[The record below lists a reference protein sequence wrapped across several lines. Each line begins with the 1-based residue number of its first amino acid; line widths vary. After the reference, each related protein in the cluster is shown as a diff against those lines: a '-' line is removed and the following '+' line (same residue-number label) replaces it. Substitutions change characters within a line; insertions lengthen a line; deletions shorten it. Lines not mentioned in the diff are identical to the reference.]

1 MSEAKRGTR
10 ASSSNACR
18 SVDASNACVVSVSP
32 SKRVAHCGLVLVLAL
47 ALIACTGSTTPTGT
61 TTARRTTPR
70 LQVRALDVEHVRI
83 PSDGLVHLALWI
95 DGGSF
100 DADPPATA
108 TLAAWAVES
117 EGLTTRATPDGIE
130 LSLRGTT
137 DALDASLAKLARALA
152 TRTLPDARHREL
164 SARLEDARRR
174 ALASPARRADELAL
188 RALLGPAVSPFE
200 GDPSRADVERVFSS
214 TFGPERAL
222 LVVIGEVDEARLQRA
237 IEAAFERAPA
247 ASGGSRGE
255 IAPEAIGEIER
266 GPVSALSVAATT
278 ASVDEAW
285 ALARALAPEAQ
296 GAWVYPHRGGAS
308 VIVRAEP
315 ATLPSIAAQLR
326 FASATP
332 RTPPEAVEVAT
343 LAERRGL
350 AWLAERHDEPA
361 GVTRRVSVGAVCAE
375 ERGESCVAAVTR
387 ARAIAALDDVSADP
401 TNRRGQPPTNSTN
414 RRGQP
419 PMNSTNRR
427 GQPPMNPND
436 EPAAE
441 ARAEN
446 GARVRVET
454 REGPLALTLR
464 FETDGT
470 DAAAATVLAN
480 VLAARCASEASLEQ
494 VTPELEPQG
503 ISLVARAADPTRASE
518 SIAALVRCASTS
530 NLREV
535 DRVRLRA
542 LETRRRS
549 PERGWLAHALT
560 PGALA
565 TVAPRGDARGLSR
578 TIDPRAFASAT
589 RVGARTT
596 LALVGPVEAGSSAEL
611 GARLLS
617 FLPSGE
623 AVTRA
628 RWGEAVPLVA
638 ERFEAP
644 RVRLALG
651 WRADDAS
658 SRGAAV
664 VARAFADAVAARL
677 GAEAEPRWRDG
688 GEGPSG
694 GAWAAVAIDVAPEQV
709 DAVIERARAVRGPST
724 EELARA
730 FERERW
736 AGADARVAALRL
748 ARTGSTRATLP
759 SAAEAEAIV
768 RALRSGAFV
777 IAVGRTQ
784 QARAWQRR

>member
-1 MSEAKRGTR
+1 MSAAKRGAR

-32 SKRVAHCGLVLVLAL
+32 SKRVARLAL
-47 ALIACTGSTTPTGT
+47 ALALFACTGSTTPTGT
-61 TTARRTTPR
+61 TTARRATPR
-70 LQVRALDVEHVRI
+70 LQVRALDVEHVRL

-100 DADPPATA
+100 DADPPAAA

-117 EGLTTRATPDGIE
+117 EGLSTRATPDGIE

-164 SARLEDARRR
+164 SQRLVDARRR
-174 ALASPARRADELAL
+174 ALASPSRRADELAL

-247 ASGGSRGE
+247 ASGGSRGV
-255 IAPEAIGEIER
+255 IAPEAIGEVER

-375 ERGESCVAAVTR
+375 ERGESCVAAATR

-401 TNRRGQPPTNSTN
+401 TNRRGQPPTN
-414 RRGQP
+414 
-419 PMNSTNRR
+419 
-427 GQPPMNPND
+427 PND
-436 EPAAE
+436 ELAAE

-454 REGPLALTLR
+454 REGPLALALR

-784 QARAWQRR
+784 RARAWQRR

>member
-1 MSEAKRGTR
+1 MIGAKSRTHASRG
-10 ASSSNACR
+10 
-18 SVDASNACVVSVSP
+18 
-32 SKRVAHCGLVLVLAL
+32 LAL
-47 ALIACTGSTTPTGT
+47 ALAIAACTSTTTPTRS

-70 LQVRALDVEHVRI
+70 LQVRALAVEHVQL

-95 DGGSF
+95 DAGSF

-117 EGLTTRATPDGIE
+117 EVLSTRATPDGIE
-130 LSLRGTT
+130 LSIRGTT
-137 DALDASLAKLARALA
+137 DRLDALLAQLADALA
-152 TRTLPDARHREL
+152 TRRLDDARHRALTE
-164 SARLEDARRR
+164 RLADSRRR
-174 ALASPARRADELAL
+174 ALASPTRRADELAL
-188 RALLGPAVSPFE
+188 RGLLGPAVSPFE
-200 GDPSRADVERVFSS
+200 GDPSRADVERFFSRA
-214 TFGPERAL
+214 FGPERAL
-222 LVVIGEVDEARLQRA
+222 LVVVGEVDEARLQRA
-237 IEAAFERAPA
+237 IEGAFERAPA
-247 ASGGSRGE
+247 ASGSARGTL
-255 IAPEAIGEIER
+255 EAETFGEIER
-266 GPVSALSVAATT
+266 GPQSALSLATT
-278 ASVDEAW
+278 TVSVDDAW
-285 ALARALAPEAQ
+285 ALARALAPEAR
-296 GAWVYPHRGGAS
+296 GVWVYPHREGAS

-315 ATLPSIAAQLR
+315 ATLPLLAAQLR

-332 RTPPEAVEVAT
+332 RTPPEAADVAT
-343 LAERRGL
+343 LAEQRGL
-350 AWLAERHDEPA
+350 AWLAERHDDVSEEA
-361 GVTRRVSVGAVCAE
+361 ERTRRVAVGAVCAE
-375 ERGESCVAAVTR
+375 ERGESCVSAVER
-387 ARAIAALDDVSADP
+387 ARAIAALDDVSAV
-401 TNRRGQPPTNSTN
+401 
-414 RRGQP
+414 
-419 PMNSTNRR
+419 
-427 GQPPMNPND
+427 D
-436 EPAAE
+436 ERTTEHASE
-441 ARAEN
+441 ARTEN

-454 REGPLALTLR
+454 REGPLVLTLR

-470 DAAAATVLAN
+470 DAATATVLAN
-480 VLAARCASEASLEQ
+480 VLAARCASEPSLEQ
-494 VTPELEPQG
+494 VTPELEAQG
-503 ISLVARAADPTRASE
+503 VSLVARAADPTRATE
-518 SIAALVRCASTS
+518 SVAALVRCASTTS
-530 NLREV
+530 LREV

-542 LETRRRS
+542 LEARRRS

-596 LALVGPVEAGSSAEL
+596 LALVGPVDARSSAEL

-651 WRADDAS
+651 WRADDVSA
-658 SRGAAV
+658 RGTAV

-677 GAEAEPRWRDG
+677 GAEAELRWRDG

-694 GAWAAVAIDVAPEQV
+694 GAWAAVGIDVAPEQV
-709 DAVIERARAVRGPST
+709 DAVIERARAVRGPSA
-724 EELARA
+724 EEVARA
-730 FERERW
+730 FDRERW

-768 RALRSGAFV
+768 RALRSGAFA